1 MAFSE
6 ILKELRLAKGLTQ
19 TEVAK
24 GCKVS
29 MQCISSLEMG
39 TRNPTGTTL
48 TALAD
53 YFQVS
58 TDYLLGRTDDLGMVS
73 FQSGEASLSAEEREL
88 LRRFRAL
95 SERSRKVVAD
105 MVAAMAGES
114 GAAGGSEKWA

>member
-58 TDYLLGRTDDLGMVS
+58 TDYLLGRTDDLGMAS
-73 FQSGEASLSAEEREL
+73 FQSGETALSAEEREL
-88 LRRFRAL
+88 LRRFRSL

-114 GAAGGSEKWA
+114 GAAGNSEKWA